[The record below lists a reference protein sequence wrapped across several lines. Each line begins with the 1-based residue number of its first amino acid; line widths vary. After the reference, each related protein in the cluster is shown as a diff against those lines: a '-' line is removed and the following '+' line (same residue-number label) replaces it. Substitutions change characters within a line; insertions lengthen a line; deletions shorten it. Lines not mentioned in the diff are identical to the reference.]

1 MNHLKFIFIMLSQKK
16 SFIEKYLNKLIK
28 PLAGVNPNILT
39 LIGSIPPLLFFVFVV
54 YGYYNFALI
63 VFPFFAIDSLD
74 GMVARMTGKVTA
86 FGGFLDSTLDRV
98 SDFLIIVA
106 FGFGKV
112 ARWEIVIPF
121 LAVSFLI
128 SYARSRG
135 ELASNKTVSFDM
147 GLIRRNERLIGIFVG
162 LVGYLLAPTFTFGG
176 FNIIELTFILLIFSS
191 FITIIQRV
199 LWAYKKL

>member
-1 MNHLKFIFIMLSQKK
+1 MLSNKK
-16 SFIEKYLNKLIK
+16 SISEKYLYPLIK
-28 PLAGVNPNILT
+28 PLMKIDPNILT
-39 LIGSIPPLLFFVFVV
+39 LIGSIPPLLFFVIVV

-63 VFPFFAIDSLD
+63 IYPFFAIDSLD

-135 ELASNKTVSFDM
+135 ELASNKTISFDM

-162 LVGYLLAPTFTFGG
+162 LAIYSFAPSFNFRG
-176 FNIIELTFILLIFSS
+176 FNIIELVFSLLIFLS